1 MAQELEG
8 EGNHK
13 NAENH
18 YIAAADWKSAV
29 HMYRGVDLW
38 EDAYRFLS
46 SFSYNILFSF
56 FSIFF
61 RVAQNHGGP
70 HASKQVAFLWAKTL
84 GGESA
89 VKLLT
94 KFGILEAGIDYAC
107 ESYQF
112 EFAFELAK
120 TAMKEKIEEIHY
132 KYAMALEDDG
142 KFNEAE
148 KQFVKAKKPK
158 ETV

>member
-1 MAQELEG
+1 MHSNL
-8 EGNHK
+8 K
-13 NAENH
+13 L
-18 YIAAADWKSAV
+18 K
-29 HMYRGVDLW
+29 
-38 EDAYRFLS
+38 F
-46 SFSYNILFSF
+46 
-56 FSIFF
+56 FF

-120 TAMKEKIEEIHY
+120 TAMKEKVEEIHY

-148 KQFVKAKKPK
+148 KHFVKAKKPK
-158 ETV
+158 EAVLKLLLATNQYQSYCSCKSKAPRAQQAMLLLSTSNIHTLKIPFPGGA